1 MNAQI
6 LQNLKNKL
14 RTKYEKVSSS
24 KHSEITSNLL
34 SFWSILQ
41 TEKVFISILE
51 ELKIK
56 ILPEHNQFVSEKLF
70 SNWSSSYHSAAK
82 AKTETEK
89 IIYAFLVIKIFITCK
104 KDDSQLEID
113 IFGLIDQKFSGGGNV
128 DKIERFVENF
138 IDPIYNFVIEKLDD
152 NVVSLGIFQRYKEK
166 CEWFLG
172 ESLQEKIAKYKE
184 NYDKKNPDKKNK
196 SYRIEEQVLAPHL
209 YEYLHDQGLE
219 ITGKEGQ
226 LGNGKYDFRGV
237 DFIGEV
243 KIFGDKAAVIQGFVE
258 LLRHLDDANLIL
270 GYLVIFNNA
279 EKFLKTPESLQIQDK
294 IIFVI
299 TVDIRENKKTP
310 SKDSVNLPTITED
323 EILKKWDL
331 EKNKKPEKK

>member
-14 RTKYEKVSSS
+14 QTRYEKVSSS

-34 SFWSILQ
+34 SFWEILQ
-41 TEKVFISILE
+41 TEKVFLSVLE
-51 ELKIK
+51 ELEARILTEHKI
-56 ILPEHNQFVSEKLF
+56 FFSEKLF
-70 SNWSSSYHSAAK
+70 NTASSYNSAAK
-82 AKTETEK
+82 VKTETEK
-89 IIYAFLVIKIFITCK
+89 IIYALLVLEWLILLK
-104 KDDSQLEID
+104 KDKEFFD
-113 IFGLIDQKFSGGGNV
+113 IFDFIYQNFSGSENR

-138 IDPIYNFVIEKLDD
+138 VYPLYNFVIEKLDD
-152 NVVSLGIFQRYKEK
+152 NVVSLGIFQKYKEK

-172 ESLQEKIAKYKE
+172 EYLQEKIAKHKE

-196 SYRIEEQVLAPHL
+196 SYRTEEQVLAPHL

-219 ITGKEGQ
+219 IIGKEGQ

-243 KIFGDKAAVIQGFVE
+243 KIFGDKAAVIQGFVD
-258 LLRHLDDANLIL
+258 LLRHLDDANLSL
-270 GYLVIFNNA
+270 GYLVIFNNTK
-279 EKFLKTPESLQIQDK
+279 KFLKMPESFQINDK

-299 TVDIRENKKTP
+299 TVDIREDRKTP
-310 SKDSVNLPTITED
+310 SKDKVNLPIITED
-323 EILKKWDL
+323 EILEKWNL
-331 EKNKKPEKK
+331 EKKLE